1 MSVVYNSN
9 LIMLRKINDQSANV
23 MQRQLINL
31 SVNYFWACIFPMI
44 GHFRSVR
51 KVHWNPNVFFCAHF
65 AHSAVFNCLYCI
77 QYTVNVSQCPIPKIQ
92 SSSISPNLH
101 MSILLWSCITPS
113 KFIVIQMTTFLFI
126 YRSYSVISHIWSFVE
141 PNDGLLMKE

>member
-51 KVHWNPNVFFCAHF
+51 KEHWNPNVFFCAHF

-77 QYTVNVSQCPIPKIQ
+77 QYTVNVSQRPITKIQ
-92 SSSISPNLH
+92 SSSISQNLQSYYDRH
-101 MSILLWSCITPS
+101 YPKQIYCYTNDLCFHLYTGPTRLLAI
-113 KFIVIQMTTFLFI
+113 FD
-126 YRSYSVISHIWSFVE
+126 R
-141 PNDGLLMKE
+141 LLNLTYEEI